1 MRVLFW
7 LKELVKWLM
16 CCKRNMVLGNLNT
29 GIKRCE
35 RLLVFESWAKKKL
48 MSQTLISIYCYP
60 PPLLVCVL
68 LSYLFNNL
76 LRFGF
81 CLSTVSCLFTFHTY
95 GCFSSTKNTVK
106 LLLLLLLFANA
117 IRILLVLGHEA
128 FANHFVVDAMVG
140 TFGFSLWISSF
151 EVSKSRI
158 GQTGGY
164 CS

>member
-1 MRVLFW
+1 
-7 LKELVKWLM
+7 
-16 CCKRNMVLGNLNT
+16 
-29 GIKRCE
+29 
-35 RLLVFESWAKKKL
+35 

-106 LLLLLLLFANA
+106 LYYYYYCLLTYTGTWQ
-117 IRILLVLGHEA
+117 LGHHNEA
-128 FANHFVVDAMVG
+128 FANRFVVDAMVG
-140 TFGFSLWISSF
+140 TFGISLWISSL
-151 EVSKSRI
+151 EDSKSRI
-158 GQTGGY
+158 GQARGY
-164 CS
+164 RSQGVCQVSAFLKPKSYRLKM